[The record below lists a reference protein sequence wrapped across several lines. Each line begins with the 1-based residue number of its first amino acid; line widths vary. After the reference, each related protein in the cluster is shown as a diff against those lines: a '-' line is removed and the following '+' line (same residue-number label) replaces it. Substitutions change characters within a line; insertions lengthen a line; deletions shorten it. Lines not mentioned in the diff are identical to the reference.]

1 MFMVLT
7 RHDRDGISRDV
18 SEVDKKSFALARPLL
33 QGRGV
38 LEEELSWARLERQ
51 KVLAL
56 SAEADEA
63 IWHLAALARRTMQE
77 RDEARNQAR
86 MLLAG
91 FQARN
96 AQTMM
101 PPRTPCSRS
110 RVAGPGAF
118 AATGYGQSQALAP
131 AAFGPPGN
139 AAMQGH
145 YARAGAGCCVA
156 SSSTGFGHTSLASPL
171 DAYAAHPALHGFASS
186 SQDHFDPDMFLVD
199 VAEPPQDAVPAAA
212 GSSQEGGSGAY
223 GQIAEPRPLQ
233 WKGKSSAQDA
243 VLRAAVGHGHGH
255 AP

>member
-18 SEVDKKSFALARPLL
+18 SEVDKKSFALALARPLL

-96 AQTMM
+96 AQTMIS
-101 PPRTPCSRS
+101 SRNIVKQLS
-110 RVAGPGAF
+110 
-118 AATGYGQSQALAP
+118 
-131 AAFGPPGN
+131 N
-139 AAMQGH
+139 
-145 YARAGAGCCVA
+145 
-156 SSSTGFGHTSLASPL
+156 
-171 DAYAAHPALHGFASS
+171 
-186 SQDHFDPDMFLVD
+186 
-199 VAEPPQDAVPAAA
+199 
-212 GSSQEGGSGAY
+212 
-223 GQIAEPRPLQ
+223 
-233 WKGKSSAQDA
+233 
-243 VLRAAVGHGHGH
+243 
-255 AP
+255 

>member
-1 MFMVLT
+1 MQKSGEEQSLVSQDNGLSI
-7 RHDRDGISRDV
+7 RDT
-18 SEVDKKSFALARPLL
+18 E
-33 QGRGV
+33 GRGV

-91 FQARN
+91 LQARN
-96 AQTMM
+96 AQTMTM
-101 PPRTPCSRS
+101 LPRTPCSGS

-118 AATGYGQSQALAP
+118 AATGYSQSQALAP

-139 AAMQGH
+139 AAMQGQGQ

-156 SSSTGFGHTSLASPL
+156 SSSGFGHTRLASPL
-171 DAYAAHPALHGFASS
+171 DAYAAHPALNGFASS

-199 VAEPPQDAVPAAA
+199 VAESPQDAVPAAA
-212 GSSQEGGSGAY
+212 GSSQERSSGAY
-223 GQIAEPRPLQ
+223 GQIAEQKPLQ
-233 WKGKSSAQDA
+233 WKGKSAAQDA
-243 VLRAAVGHGHGH
+243 VLRGAAGHGH

>member
-1 MFMVLT
+1 MQNRGEEQSLVSQDNGLS
-7 RHDRDGISRDV
+7 ISDT
-18 SEVDKKSFALARPLL
+18 E
-33 QGRGV
+33 GRGV

-101 PPRTPCSRS
+101 LPVTSCSRS

-199 VAEPPQDAVPAAA
+199 AAELPQDAVPAAA
-212 GSSQEGGSGAY
+212 GSSQERGSGAY
-223 GQIAEPRPLQ
+223 GQIAEPKPLQ
-233 WKGKSSAQDA
+233 WKGKSAGQDA
-243 VLRAAVGHGHGH
+243 VLRVRGAAGHGH